1 MKLKKIIY
9 SFGFLFLLSCSDDM
23 GQMQP
28 MYQPYVVDTS
38 SYDVSVNEYVPVFDK
53 APSRTIENV
62 EKFNLETPLR
72 CEVDWE
78 TQTLISTQPFSRRDF
93 FLERVDKGDTL
104 PDLKVDNLTFEKK
117 PVDEILRMLLK
128 NTGIQVYA
136 TDNFYKTLTQKE
148 ISGNL
153 TQVVDL
159 ITSLGGVYYNYDN
172 RIKRITLKRYAKWNL
187 HVPLSQD
194 VILGVEDAL
203 RGADIDDIVI
213 DWQDKVIIFQGDVVT
228 EEKVRNIMNKF
239 SIENYLIAYDI
250 DVLRVYPKQLDGTIK
265 WMNILE
271 AFNTGSVKLSQKGII
286 GRALVVSSNFNRD
299 SLNEFL
305 LPQANTILVSSG
317 TFITPDR
324 WQGRFDIGRCGREVR
339 LETDLNILNETK
351 FIPNDKYV
359 GKLDNTLVLRTSN
372 GDIAKY
378 TVPSRLGDNILIIG
392 IPTQYF
398 VETKE
403 TIIPPNAELVVL
415 LSPRIIK
422 IVRPFEEQQK
432 QNKK

>member
-1 MKLKKIIY
+1 MKFVKILSSL
-9 SFGFLFLLSCSDDM
+9 SFVFLLSCSDDM
-23 GQMQP
+23 YPGYP
-28 MYQPYVVDTS
+28 NSGPYPYIVDTS
-38 SYDVSVNEYVPVFDK
+38 SYDIKVNDYVPVFDK
-53 APSRTIENV
+53 APSRTLENV

-78 TQTLISTQPFSRRDF
+78 TQTLISTQPFNRRDF
-93 FLERVDKGDTL
+93 YLERVDKGDPL
-104 PDLKVDNLTFEKK
+104 PELKVDNFTFENK
-117 PVDEILRMLLK
+117 PVDEVLRILLK

-136 TDNFYKTLTQKE
+136 TDSFYKTISQKE
-148 ISGNL
+148 LSGNL

-159 ITSLGGVYYNYDN
+159 ITSLGNIYYNYDN

-187 HVPLSQD
+187 HVPLSTD

-203 RGADIDDIVI
+203 RGGDIDDIVI
-213 DWQDKVIIFQGDVVT
+213 DWADKVLIFQGDVVT
-228 EEKVRNIMNKF
+228 EEKVRNIVNKF

-250 DVLRVYPKQLDGTIK
+250 DVFRVYPKQLDGNIK

-271 AFNTGSVKLSQKGII
+271 AFNAGSVKLSQKGLI

-305 LPQANTILVSSG
+305 SPQANTILVSSG

-339 LETDLNILNETK
+339 LETDLNILNQAK

-359 GKLDNTLVLRTSN
+359 GKLDNTIVLRTSN

-378 TVPSRLGDNILIIG
+378 SVPSRLGDNILIIG

-415 LSPRIIK
+415 ISPRIIK
-422 IVRPFEEQQK
+422 IVRPFEETK
-432 QNKK
+432 